1 MILAAHRFVRRVLGV
16 AALTSLL
23 AVATESAAARPVVGM
38 RRARVAASEVT
49 APSDRGTVKLT
60 IDPNLQRR
68 VSSLLQ
74 GSHARE
80 AGAVVIHVPTG
91 RILAWASVDPA
102 GRDMASQAYAPPA
115 SIFKVVTATALVER
129 AHVPLE
135 ARQCYVGGER
145 TARVADL
152 RPNGAGV
159 GVKCETLYTALGY
172 SRNLV
177 VGGLARR
184 HLDSEALETT
194 ARMLGMGGEIPI
206 DVEVDKGRVQVPS
219 DEEGLV
225 RAAAGFGAGK
235 MSPLEAAYMMAIIA
249 RGGSRPVLH
258 LIDTPGA
265 SASDAGQAMRPST
278 ARALTRMLEV
288 TVREGTCAKVFRDVR
303 GRPPFNRMRIAAK
316 TGTLAR
322 SDPRR
327 LYSWFT
333 SFAPANRPEIAVA
346 VMLANDERWW
356 QKGNQV
362 GREVLRAY
370 FEGKRASTPRRPR

>member
-1 MILAAHRFVRRVLGV
+1 
-16 AALTSLL
+16 
-23 AVATESAAARPVVGM
+23 M
-38 RRARVAASEVT
+38 RRARVASAEVT
-49 APSDRGTVKLT
+49 APSDRGPVKLT
-60 IDPNLQRR
+60 IDPELQRR
-68 VSSLLQ
+68 VAGVLQ
-74 GSHARE
+74 GAHAHE
-80 AGAVVIHVPTG
+80 AGAIVIDVRTG

-102 GRDMASQAYAPPA
+102 GRDMVSQPYAPPA
-115 SIFKVVTATALVER
+115 SIFKIVTAAALVER

-145 TARVADL
+145 SARLADL
-152 RPNGAGV
+152 RPNGAGP

-177 VGGLARR
+177 VGGLARK

-194 ARMLGMGGEIPI
+194 ARLLGIGGEIPI
-206 DVEVDKGRVQVPS
+206 DVHLDKGRVEVPS
-219 DEEGLV
+219 DEEGLL

-258 LIDTPGA
+258 LMDNG
-265 SASDAGQAMRPST
+265 SAEPAADGGQAMRPST

-288 TVREGTCAKVFRDVR
+288 TVREGTCAKVFRDAR
-303 GRPPFNRMRIAAK
+303 SRPPFKGMHIAAK
-316 TGTLAR
+316 TGTLQR
-322 SDPRR
+322 SDPNR
-327 LYSWFT
+327 LYSWFAA
-333 SFAPANRPEIAVA
+333 FAPSDHPEVAVA

-356 QKGNQV
+356 LKGNQV

-370 FEGKRASTPRRPR
+370 FDRKRVSVPRRPR